1 MDMDLTDTERLLRD
15 TFRGYFTAQIEP
27 QVPAMERGELLPYD
41 LMRDMHRTLGL
52 DAMLVSRAARA
63 NAGPHPDPPP
73 GRGREEAGGMG
84 GLDANTV
91 RYARTTFSVEMAR
104 VSPSFAL
111 SYGASLLLF
120 GANVLSKGSPE
131 QVERFAMPVLRCERI
146 GAWGLTEP
154 GAGSDALGGMK
165 STARRDGDAYVLNG
179 SKTFITNAP
188 YADVFLIYARVQG
201 GELDGS
207 IQPFIVERDTPGLTT
222 GPPMKKMGMR
232 GSPTGEVFLDE
243 VRVPADQVL
252 GGGVRQRDHVKSSL
266 AAERGGLSVLS
277 YGIAERCFEIA
288 RDYATTRTQFGQPIA
303 SFQLVQQRLA
313 RMYVALSNSRRIV
326 YADYLAG
333 RALQESVADVC
344 AGKLYCAEMGTFV
357 AFEAIHILAGNG
369 YMEEYV
375 VERLARD
382 AKLVELGGGTT
393 EIQILTI
400 ARELLKET

>member
-1 MDMDLTDTERLLRD
+1 MDDTELTDTERLLRD
-15 TFRGYFTAQIEP
+15 TFRGWFTSELAP
-27 QVPAMERGELLPYD
+27 HVPAMEGGTATPYA
-41 LMRDMHRTLGL
+41 LMRTMHRALGL
-52 DAMLVSRAARA
+52 DAMLTRTTGGAT
-63 NAGPHPDPPP
+63 
-73 GRGREEAGGMG
+73 RGGDATGSG
-84 GLDANTV
+84 GLDANV
-91 RYARTTFSVEMAR
+91 ARYARTTFVVEMAR

-111 SYGASLLLF
+111 SWGASTGLF
-120 GANVLSKGSPE
+120 GANVLGKGTPE
-131 QVERFAMPVLRCERI
+131 QIEQFAMPVLRSERV

-154 GAGSDALGGMK
+154 GAGSDALSGMRT
-165 STARRDGDAYVLNG
+165 TARRDGDHYVLNG

-201 GELDGS
+201 GDLDGS
-207 IQPFIVERDTPGLTT
+207 IQPFLVERADAGLAT

-232 GSPTGEVFLDE
+232 GSPTGEIFLDE
-243 VRVPADQVL
+243 VRIPADRVL
-252 GGGVRQRDHVKSSL
+252 GKGVRERSHVKSSL

-288 RDYATTRTQFGQPIA
+288 RDYAKTRTQFGQPIA
-303 SFQLVQQRLA
+303 QFQLVQQRLA
-313 RMYVALSNSRRIV
+313 RMWVALSNCRRIV
-326 YADYLAG
+326 YADWLAG
-333 RALQESVADVC
+333 RSLRESVADVC

-382 AKLVELGGGTT
+382 AKLIELGGGTT

-400 ARELLKET
+400 ARELLS

>member
-1 MDMDLTDTERLLRD
+1 MDTDLTDTERLLRD
-15 TFRGYFTAQIEP
+15 TFRGWFTSELAP
-27 QVPAMERGELLPYD
+27 QVAAMESGTVTPYA
-41 LMRDMHRTLGL
+41 LMRTMHRTLGL
-52 DAMLVSRAARA
+52 DAMLTRT
-63 NAGPHPDPPP
+63 
-73 GRGREEAGGMG
+73 AGGATRGSDTTASG
-84 GLDANTV
+84 GLEANV
-91 RYARTTFSVEMAR
+91 ARYARTTFVVEMAR

-111 SYGASLLLF
+111 SWGASTGLF
-120 GANVLSKGSPE
+120 GANVLGKGTPE
-131 QVERFAMPVLRCERI
+131 QVERFAMPVLRSERV

-154 GAGSDALGGMK
+154 GAGSDALSGMRT
-165 STARRDGDAYVLNG
+165 TARRDGDHYVLNG

-188 YADVFLIYARVQG
+188 YADLFLVYARVQG

-207 IQPFIVERDTPGLTT
+207 IQPFVVERSDPGIST

-232 GSPTGEVFLDE
+232 GSPTGEIFLDE
-243 VRVPADQVL
+243 LCIPADRVL
-252 GGGVRQRDHVKSSL
+252 GGGVRQRSHVKSSL

-288 RDYATTRTQFGQPIA
+288 RDYAKTRTQFGQPIA
-303 SFQLVQQRLA
+303 QFQLVQQRLA
-313 RMYVALSNSRRIV
+313 RMWVALSNCRRIV
-326 YADYLAG
+326 YADWLAG
-333 RALQESVADVC
+333 RALRESAADVS

-382 AKLVELGGGTT
+382 AKLIELGGGTT

-400 ARELLKET
+400 ARELLA

>member
-1 MDMDLTDTERLLRD
+1 MERDLTDTERMLRD
-15 TFRGYFTAQIEP
+15 TFRSYFTTELEP
-27 QVPAMERGELLPYD
+27 HVAAMERGEELPYD
-41 LMRDMHRTLGL
+41 LMRAMHKTLGL
-52 DAMLVSRAARA
+52 DAMLAA
-63 NAGPHPDPPP
+63 
-73 GRGREEAGGMG
+73 AGGRREG
-84 GLDANTV
+84 SAKEGGGLGLDANAA
-91 RYARTTFSVEMAR
+91 RYARTTFTVEMAR

-111 SYGASLLLF
+111 SYGASIGLF
-120 GANVLSKGSPE
+120 GANVASKGTPE
-131 QVERFAMPVLRCERI
+131 QIDRFAIPVMRCQRI

-154 GAGSDALGGMK
+154 GAGSDALRGMRT
-165 STARRDGDAYVLNG
+165 TATRDGDHYLLDG

-201 GELDGS
+201 GDLDGS
-207 IQPFIVERDTPGLTT
+207 IQPFIVERETEGLTT

-232 GSPTGEVFLDE
+232 GSPTGEIFLDG
-243 VRVPADQVL
+243 VRVPADQLL
-252 GGGVRQRDHVKSSL
+252 GKGVRQRDHVKSSL

-288 RDYATTRTQFGQPIA
+288 RDYSKTRKQFGEPIA
-303 SFQLVQQRLA
+303 NYQLVQQRLA
-313 RMYVALSNSRRIV
+313 RMYVAVSNCRRIV

-333 RALQESVADVC
+333 RALNEPVEDVC

-382 AKLVELGGGTT
+382 AKLIELGGGTT
-393 EIQILTI
+393 EMQILTI
-400 ARELLKET
+400 ARAILSD